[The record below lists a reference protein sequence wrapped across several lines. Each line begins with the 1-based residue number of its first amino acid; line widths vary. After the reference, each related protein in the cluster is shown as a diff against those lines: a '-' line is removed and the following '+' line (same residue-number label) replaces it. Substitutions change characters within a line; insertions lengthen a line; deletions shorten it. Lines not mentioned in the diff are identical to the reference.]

1 MRSEVQE
8 FKGSRL
14 KQELNAFKTFKTFNR
29 YAAFK
34 PSKKTTSVACA
45 DGSNKIRR
53 AGAAAEARTGSCAV
67 AIMPA
72 NLTPEYKAA
81 QDAFRKARD
90 PRERLDALREMLRVI
105 PKHKG
110 TDHLQ
115 GDIKR
120 RIKELSEELERPKK
134 SGARGGPPLVV
145 QPEGAAQIAL
155 LGPPNTGK
163 SSLHARL
170 TGSGAQAAPYPF
182 TTKYPE
188 PGMMSYEDIHFQL
201 VDLPAISPEHP
212 FSWLAS
218 ALQTADACLLVVDLG
233 EPACVERVDALHR
246 LLREKRVTLTDL
258 PEQERESAKT
268 VGEDDEDPF
277 ALRIPAVLLA
287 NRADLLPSLNEE
299 LRAFLELT
307 GLRYR
312 ALTVS
317 ATTGQGLDEIGPLLF
332 RYLGIVRVYT
342 KAPGRPAD
350 RNRPFTLRRGQT
362 VEDIARLVHRD
373 LARSLKYARVWGKS
387 GFDGQHVG
395 RNHPLADG
403 DVVELHA

>member
-1 MRSEVQE
+1 
-8 FKGSRL
+8 
-14 KQELNAFKTFKTFNR
+14 
-29 YAAFK
+29 
-34 PSKKTTSVACA
+34 
-45 DGSNKIRR
+45 
-53 AGAAAEARTGSCAV
+53 
-67 AIMPA
+67 MPA

-81 QDAFRKARD
+81 EAAFRKARD
-90 PRERLDALREMLRVI
+90 PRERLEHLREMLRVI

-134 SGARGGPPLVV
+134 SGARGGPPLVI

-182 TTKYPE
+182 TTQYPE
-188 PGMMSYEDIHFQL
+188 PGMMPFEGIHFQL

-212 FSWLAS
+212 VSWLAS
-218 ALQTADACLLVVDLG
+218 ALQTADACLLVVDLSH
-233 EPACVERVDALHR
+233 PACVERIEALHAV
-246 LLREKRVTLTDL
+246 LLEKRVTLTDRWEL
-258 PEQERESAKT
+258 E
-268 VGEDDEDPF
+268 GEPAGEAAEVDEDPF
-277 ALRIPAVLLA
+277 VLRLPAVLLA
-287 NRADLLPSLNEE
+287 NRVDLLAGVDLE

-307 GLRYR
+307 GLRYPVL
-312 ALTVS
+312 AVS
-317 ATTGQGLDEIGPLLF
+317 ATTGRGLGEIGPLLF
-332 RYLGIVRVYT
+332 RQLGIVRVYT
-342 KAPGRPAD
+342 KVPGRPPD

-362 VEDIARLVHRD
+362 VEAVAQLVHKD

-395 RNHPLADG
+395 REHLLADG
-403 DVVELHA
+403 DVVELHS

>member
-1 MRSEVQE
+1 
-8 FKGSRL
+8 
-14 KQELNAFKTFKTFNR
+14 
-29 YAAFK
+29 
-34 PSKKTTSVACA
+34 
-45 DGSNKIRR
+45 
-53 AGAAAEARTGSCAV
+53 
-67 AIMPA
+67 MPA

-81 QDAFRKARD
+81 EAAFRKARD
-90 PRERLDALREMLRVI
+90 PRERLERLREMLRVI

-134 SGARGGPPLVV
+134 SGAHGGPPLVI

-182 TTKYPE
+182 TTQYPE
-188 PGMMSYEDIHFQL
+188 PGMMPYEDIHFQL

-212 FSWLAS
+212 VSWLAS

-233 EPACVERVDALHR
+233 DPACVERIEALHVV
-246 LLREKRVTLTDL
+246 LREKGVTLTDRWE
-258 PEQERESAKT
+258 PEREPAR
-268 VGEDDEDPF
+268 GAAEADEDPF
-277 ALRIPAVLLA
+277 ALRLPAVLFA
-287 NRADLLPSLNEE
+287 NRADLLTDVDTE
-299 LRAFLELT
+299 LRTFLELT
-307 GLRYR
+307 GLRYP
-312 ALTVS
+312 AFAVS
-317 ATTGQGLDEIGPLLF
+317 ATTGRGLGQIGTLLF
-332 RYLGIVRVYT
+332 CQLGMVRIYT
-342 KAPGRPAD
+342 KVPGRPPD
-350 RNRPFTLRRGQT
+350 RDRPFTLRRAQT
-362 VEDIARLVHRD
+362 VEDVARLVHKD

-395 RNHPLADG
+395 RDHLLADG
-403 DVVELHA
+403 DVVELHT